1 MKKLFGFGLIVA
13 LVAGVTKMVSTQKA
27 EWQGLTEAEVRDKL
41 HTKLD
46 TKMPPDK
53 VDQIGDKVVEK
64 MRQRAVLG
72 EETPDEV

>member
-72 EETPDEV
+72 EETPDEA